1 LQRVFGE
8 IIIPPSVH
16 REIIALQQF
25 DVSLRNYEN
34 SDWIKVMMPTDKAKV
49 QELMLELDARES
61 EAITLAKEIN
71 ASFLLIDERLGT
83 NKALEEGLQTIGLIG
98 VLMKAKSLHII
109 DSVKPILVELKEEA
123 GFWLGKKLM
132 NVVLKEVGEL

>member
-49 QELMLELDARES
+49 QELMLELDAGES

-71 ASFLLIDERLGT
+71 ANFLLIDERLGT